1 MSHVSQS
8 FTCLKNILFFGQPA
22 HYQESHLDLRRNI
35 PGTKRL
41 RQSNIDETDGDQHQL
56 KQDLD
61 NVNHL
66 ASLDLQPNFWGLG
79 MACQGK
85 NGQIYR
91 HFLPIIYHTVLCRG
105 FSAML
110 FQASK
115 EKQQS
120 NPDCHGNTTHGK
132 TAATELPIL
141 ILKILTILSYKSSSR
156 RKTCSNKSKIR
167 NVSLSRFAKT

>member
-22 HYQESHLDLRRNI
+22 HCQESHLDLRRNI

-85 NGQIYR
+85 MDRFIGI
-91 HFLPIIYHTVLCRG
+91 FSLSSTVLSCAAVFLLCCFKRLKKNN
-105 FSAML
+105 SLIQIVMETL
-110 FQASK
+110 HT
-115 EKQQS
+115 EKQQQR
-120 NPDCHGNTTHGK
+120 NYRY
-132 TAATELPIL
+132 
-141 ILKILTILSYKSSSR
+141 SY
-156 RKTCSNKSKIR
+156 
-167 NVSLSRFAKT
+167 